1 MINLA
6 LEQKISGASFRYMDE
21 HFDRLPCS
29 ETSIDKAVANF
40 VFCTM
45 LSLKVGRIQEIYK
58 ALRLGGTF
66 TVLEPNPAS
75 IGKEYQSMRSELVDQ
90 FKSGQI
96 VKLFLNG
103 IEEPFFNH
111 WYTKEDM
118 TSVLTNTSF
127 SIDQILEPTV
137 NSRHFA
143 EDMDDGID
151 WKDEVKHPPFYV
163 IQARKSEIK

>member
-58 ALRLGGTF
+58 ALRPGGTF